1 MRFVIGCLAVVGLLV
16 ILAVGGCF
24 GAIVYSFSSLPT
36 IPPGLTSS
44 AVEQRY
50 SASLA
55 LVRRAIADERM
66 LALKDDPLVLAV
78 YRTTSG
84 KTADLHLRDPT
95 MTKTAHTLRNGAG
108 IALMKAGVHEA
119 AGVAYDLKVGDH
131 DHLVVLLDDGGLIP
145 PPAPPVA
152 PPR

>member
-1 MRFVIGCLAVVGLLV
+1 MRFVIGCLALIGLLV
-16 ILAVGGCF
+16 VLAIGGCF
-24 GAIVYSFSSLPT
+24 GAIVYSFSSLPA

-50 SASLA
+50 AASLA

-66 LALKDDPLVLAV
+66 VALKDDPRVLAV

-84 KTADLHLRDPT
+84 KTEDLYLRDPT

-108 IALMKAGVHEA
+108 IAVMKAGTHEA
-119 AGVAYDLKVGDH
+119 LCVAVDLTVGNH
-131 DHLVVLLDDGGLIP
+131 DHMVVLLDDGALIP
-145 PPAPPVA
+145 VAVPA
-152 PPR
+152 R